1 MERERLIN
9 LVTRAQQGDQD
20 AMSEL
25 FNEHYT
31 TIYAFAMD
39 TLKNK
44 QTTEDVTQ
52 ETFLEIFRTIG
63 NLKEPLAFVTWAKR
77 IAYHQCTRYFKKKKD
92 FVPYE
97 DEDGNTIFD
106 DVCEENSEAIPQ
118 EAYEGKELKNTIRGM
133 VDNLSEEQRS
143 AVLLF
148 YYDHLPVAK
157 IAEIQEVSEGTVKSR
172 LNYAR
177 KAMEKSILSYEQKS
191 GILLHGVAFAP
202 LFALGL
208 DAAAGISQASF
219 LAIQQAV
226 TAGIAG
232 AAGSAATSA
241 TVAAAGTAAAGTAAA
256 GTAAATTAGT
266 VAAKAGTAIAAKI
279 VAGVVATAV
288 LAGGAIAGVHLLKK
302 DEEEAP
308 PAPSEP
314 KISYNSIAAGC
325 EHLVALKEDGT
336 VYATGRNTEGQCD
349 VEDWTD
355 VIAVS
360 ARGHNTVALKSD
372 GTVYAAG
379 DNSQNQCDV
388 GTWTDVVSVCT
399 SGQYTV
405 GVKDDGTLLVTDSG
419 YNTPDLSMVEDAV
432 AVEMLNN
439 NIYYINDSSE
449 TYHLEPISIIEDGF
463 VQKEEL
469 ENAKQLSISDY
480 INVCLTENG
489 KVVITGEKAESYDAS
504 EWKDIMHIDCS
515 CESYVAS
522 NIMVGGIENLGCT
535 FDTDIAFGFEQEP
548 CVNIIGVND
557 DGKVFYEGN
566 NIFNDMTVVDSWE
579 DITSVAAGDIFCAG
593 IKEDG
598 TVVLAGNNEDNTL
611 DVSGWTDI
619 KVYE

>member
-1 MERERLIN
+1 MEREILIN

-25 FNEHYT
+25 FKEHYT

-97 DEDGNTIFD
+97 DEEGNTIFD
-106 DVCEENSEAIPQ
+106 DVCEEDSAAIPQ

-148 YYDHLPVAK
+148 YYDHLSVAK

-208 DAAAGISQASF
+208 DAATGISQASF

-226 TAGIAG
+226 TAGI
-232 AAGSAATSA
+232 
-241 TVAAAGTAAAGTAAA
+241 AGTAAA

-266 VAAKAGTAIAAKI
+266 VAAKAGTAVAVKI
-279 VAGVVATAV
+279 VAGIAATAM

-302 DEEEAP
+302 DKEEAP

-419 YNTPDLSMVEDAV
+419 YFTPDLSMVEDAV

-449 TYHLEPISIIEDGF
+449 TYHLESISMIEDGF

-469 ENAKQLSISDY
+469 EDAKQLSISDY
-480 INVCLTENG
+480 INVCLTKNG
-489 KVVITGEKAESYDAS
+489 KVVITGEKAESYDTS
-504 EWKDIMHIDCS
+504 EWKDIMYIDCS

-522 NIMVGGIENLGCT
+522 NILAGGIENIGCT
-535 FDTDIAFGFEQEP
+535 FDSDIAYGFEQEP
-548 CVNIIGVND
+548 CINIVGVSK

-566 NIFNDMTVVDSWE
+566 NIFNDMTVIDSWE
-579 DITSVAAGDIFCAG
+579 DIASVAAGDIFCAG
-593 IKEDG
+593 VKEDG
-598 TVVLAGNNEDNTL
+598 TVVLAGNNEYNSL
-611 DVSGWTDI
+611 DVSGWTGI